1 MLDQPIVGQLA
12 LSPKYMS
19 DEERLNEIG
28 EILAVGLVRVWRKYE
43 RDPTT
48 RSSTPLKT
56 PYLKNRSLSRFQ
68 SCDSSA

>member
-1 MLDQPIVGQLA
+1 MLDQPIVGKLA
-12 LSPKYMS
+12 LRPEYMS

-48 RSSTPLKT
+48 RSSTGPKT
-56 PYLKNRSLSRFQ
+56 PYLKNWPSLN
-68 SCDSSA
+68 

>member
-1 MLDQPIVGQLA
+1 MRDQPIVGQLA

-28 EILAVGLVRVWRKYE
+28 EILAAGLVRVWRKYD

-48 RSSTPLKT
+48 RSFMASKT
-56 PYLKNRSLSRFQ
+56 PYLKNWPSLN
-68 SCDSSA
+68 